1 MPPHTRDGGGAENG
15 RHTLATG
22 SHQPL
27 SHCAEL
33 TAGLARIT
41 TAIDANS
48 TTTAANRRMT
58 SFIAG
63 PLETVPTPSV
73 LTIYAPLRRH

>member
-1 MPPHTRDGGGAENG
+1 MPPHTRDGGGAEDG
-15 RHTLATG
+15 RHALAIG

-41 TAIDANS
+41 AVIDANS

-58 SFIAG
+58 FFIAG
-63 PLETVPTPSV
+63 P
-73 LTIYAPLRRH
+73 